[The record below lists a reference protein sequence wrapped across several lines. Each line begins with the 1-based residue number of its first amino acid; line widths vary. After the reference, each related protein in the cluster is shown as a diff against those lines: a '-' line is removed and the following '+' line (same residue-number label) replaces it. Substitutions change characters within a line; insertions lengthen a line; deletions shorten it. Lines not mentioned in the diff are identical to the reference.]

1 MEEIKE
7 IELPT
12 KKTQDEIKTKVDN
25 VNTNVTS
32 VKTDVATVKSN
43 VATVNT
49 NVNTVNTNL
58 GAPTS
63 SASSSTSGNAHAK
76 LNFLMNSVAQTAVLK
91 QYKSGYSSTL
101 IPDKLLGLGVFSE
114 TSSTL
119 YFNVYGKGRL
129 LGMLPDNRY
138 GQTTIRIDGSL
149 IYSVGGSGGWVNLPF
164 SSRIEVHAPDG
175 YSPNLILYELIS

>member
-1 MEEIKE
+1 MPEIQ
-7 IELPT
+7 LPT
-12 KKTQDEIKTKVDN
+12 KATQDAIKTSVDN

-32 VKTDVATVKSN
+32 VKNDVATVKNN

-58 GAPTS
+58 GTPTS

-91 QYKSGYSSTL
+91 QFKSSYTAS
-101 IPDKLLGLGVFSE
+101 IPDKLLNLGAFNE

-119 YFNVYGKGRL
+119 YFSVYGKGRL

-164 SSRIEVHAPDG
+164 STRIEVHAPDG